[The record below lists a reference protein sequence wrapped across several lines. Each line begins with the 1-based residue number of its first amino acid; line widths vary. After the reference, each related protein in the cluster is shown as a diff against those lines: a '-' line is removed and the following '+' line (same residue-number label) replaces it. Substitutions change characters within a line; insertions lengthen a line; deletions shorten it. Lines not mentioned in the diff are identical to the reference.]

1 MTYNISIFVSGR
13 AISPFSNQFL
23 AFFCFVC
30 CVLLDFVPFFAPHSL
45 FFGLL
50 RADLCMNTLW
60 SLNDCP
66 KLLWPSSF
74 CIIFFRAETSSH
86 RNFCT
91 QHHIRTQIFTRRNF
105 PHQTGFS
112 HQRGFRTETLLHT
125 NFFTHRCYTEKFSRS
140 DPLPHIGFYTQKL
153 LHAETFT
160 HGSSYTEQI
169 LHGADFTQ

>member
-23 AFFCFVC
+23 AFFALSAAFCWILFLFLLHILCF
-30 CVLLDFVPFFAPHSL
+30 LDFCEH
-45 FFGLL
+45 
-50 RADLCMNTLW
+50 LCMNTLW

-91 QHHIRTQIFTRRNF
+91 QHHIRTQIFTPRNF
-105 PHQTGFS
+105 
-112 HQRGFRTETLLHT
+112 HT
-125 NFFTHRCYTEKFSRS
+125 RQVFHTREAFA
-140 DPLPHIGFYTQKL
+140 QKL
-153 LHAETFT
+153 FYIQFFLRKDA
-160 HGSSYTEQI
+160 
-169 LHGADFTQ
+169 TQRSFRAATLYHT

>member
-105 PHQTGFS
+105 
-112 HQRGFRTETLLHT
+112 HT
-125 NFFTHRCYTEKFSRS
+125 RQVFHTREAFA
-140 DPLPHIGFYTQKL
+140 QKL
-153 LHAETFT
+153 FYIQFFLRTDA
-160 HGSSYTEQI
+160 
-169 LHGADFTQ
+169 TQRSFRAATLYHT